1 MGAFRKADD
10 FCAGGRNC
18 CGDRMVVER
27 ESFKISVE
35 RKIQPKRNTI
45 IQPKR
50 VNLLL
55 KADCEEDIIKIWV
68 LSKR

>member
-1 MGAFRKADD
+1 M
-10 FCAGGRNC
+10 
-18 CGDRMVVER
+18 DRMVVER
-27 ESFKISVE
+27 ESFEISVE